1 MGIKKMGS
9 TTMGRTN
16 TTGRS
21 TRPGALGP
29 VREERGIAL
38 VMALLVSALLLLL
51 GGHFL
56 TASMTEKTIAAN
68 DVNTARAFYLAE
80 AGVQHAKKSLEPVDL
95 SAVLNGTQ
103 SVFAG
108 GNAAN
113 LGGGTYTVQVTNNI
127 AATGFPRGTIAADP
141 STLGTVDGDETVV
154 VTATA
159 TFRNSTQMV
168 ETVLQK
174 TSTFPSIPGAVVQV
188 SNGWND
194 LDVGGTIN
202 GFDESGTCTDQAGHF
217 HRGTSVII
225 QGNTVTGNPA
235 ARQYDAALDGPMWN
249 DPNAVVAMV
258 EKWMNDP
265 SAVKI
270 TGDTPPK
277 KLGKKNKPQ
286 ITVWEP
292 DFSNGPDT
300 DQGAPKFEGYGI
312 LIVVG
317 RVNLKTAFEFHGL
330 IVAYG
335 GQEMAIE
342 GGNGQELHGAIL
354 AANNDPS
361 PSGEATE
368 VGVLNGTK
376 VNYNCDAIKEYVEPL
391 GGGSSALNVLSW
403 RPR

>member
-1 MGIKKMGS
+1 MES
-9 TTMGRTN
+9 TTMGSTN

-29 VREERGIAL
+29 VRDERGIAL
-38 VMALLVSALLLLL
+38 VIALLVSALLLLL

-80 AGVQHAKKSLEPVDL
+80 AGVQHAKKSLEPLDL

-141 STLGTVDGDETVV
+141 SNSGTVDGDETVV
-154 VTATA
+154 VTSTA

-174 TSTFPSIPGAVVQV
+174 TSSFPTIPGAVVQV

-194 LDVGGTIN
+194 LDVGGTIS
-202 GFDESGTCTDQAGHF
+202 GFDESKTCTDQAGDF
-217 HRGTSVII
+217 HRGTTFIKN
-225 QGNTVTGNPA
+225 GNTVTGNPPERA
-235 ARQYDAALDGPMWN
+235 YDPALDGPIWN

-258 EKWMNDP
+258 EKWMKDP
-265 SAVKI
+265 AAVTI

-277 KLGKKNKPQ
+277 NLGKKNKPQ
-286 ITVWEP
+286 ITVWDP
-292 DFSNGPDT
+292 TSTDT
-300 DQGAPKFEGYGI
+300 NQGAPKFEGYGI
-312 LIVVG
+312 LIMVG

-335 GQEMAIE
+335 GKEMAIE
-342 GGNGQELHGAIL
+342 GGNGQELHGAVL
-354 AANNDPS
+354 AANNAPA
-361 PSGEATE
+361 SGSEDTE
-368 VGVLNGTK
+368 VGVLNGAK
-376 VNYNCDAIKEYVEPL
+376 VNYNCDAIKEYAEPL
-391 GGGSSALNVLSW
+391 GGGGSAPLNVLSW

>member
-1 MGIKKMGS
+1 
-9 TTMGRTN
+9 
-16 TTGRS
+16 
-21 TRPGALGP
+21 

-141 STLGTVDGDETVV
+141 SNSGTVDGDETVV

-174 TSTFPSIPGAVVQV
+174 TSSFPTIPGAVVQV

-194 LDVGGTIN
+194 LDVGGTIS
-202 GFDESGTCTDQAGHF
+202 GFDESKTCTDQAGAF
-217 HRGTSVII
+217 HRGTSFIAE
-225 QGNTVTGNPA
+225 GNTLTGNPKD
-235 ARQYDAALDGPMWN
+235 RQYDPALDGPMWN
-249 DPNAVVAMV
+249 DPKAVVAMV
-258 EKWMNDP
+258 EKWMKDP
-265 SAVKI
+265 SAVTI

-277 KLGKKNKPQ
+277 DLGKKNKPQ
-286 ITVWEP
+286 ITVWDP
-292 DFSNGPDT
+292 TSTDT
-300 DQGAPKFEGYGI
+300 NQGAPKFEGYGI
-312 LIVVG
+312 LIMVG

-342 GGNGQELHGAIL
+342 GGNGQVLHGAIL
-354 AANNDPS
+354 AANSDPS

-376 VNYNCDAIKEYVEPL
+376 VNYNCDALKQYVEPL
-391 GGGSSALNVLSW
+391 GGGGSGALNVLSW

>member
-1 MGIKKMGS
+1 MESTNMGS
-9 TTMGRTN
+9 TN

-29 VREERGIAL
+29 VRDERGIAL

-80 AGVQHAKKSLEPVDL
+80 AGIQHAKKGLETLPL
-95 SAVLNGTQ
+95 PAVLNGTQ
-103 SVFAG
+103 SVFGG
-108 GNAAN
+108 GNAVN

-141 STLGTVDGDETVV
+141 SNSGTVDGDETVV

-174 TSTFPSIPGAVVQV
+174 SSTFPTIPGAVVQV

-194 LDVGGTIN
+194 LDVGGTIS
-202 GFDESGTCTDQAGHF
+202 GFDESKTCTDQAGHF
-217 HRGTSVII
+217 HRGSTVII
-225 QGNTVTGNPA
+225 EGNTVTGNPA
-235 ARQYDAALDGPMWN
+235 ARKYDAAVDGPIWN

-265 SAVKI
+265 AAVKI

-277 KLGKKNKPQ
+277 DLGKKNKPQ
-286 ITVWEP
+286 ITVWDP
-292 DFSNGPDT
+292 TSTDT
-300 DQGAPKFEGYGI
+300 NQGAPKFEGYGI
-312 LIVVG
+312 LIMVG

-335 GQEMAIE
+335 GEEMAIE
-342 GGNGQELHGAIL
+342 GGNGQVLHGAVL

-376 VNYNCDAIKEYVEPL
+376 VYYNCDAIKEYAEPL
-391 GGGSSALNVLSW
+391 GGGGSGALKVLSW